1 MPTRERRRGFPLS
14 FLGGVL
20 WEDRYGAIP
29 IIMKR
34 DSIFYRLFQQ
44 SPSLLFDLLE
54 NPPDNATEYRFDSV
68 AVKEPKFEID
78 GVFLPPDTDRNGVIY
93 FCEVQF
99 QKDERLY
106 ERVFGESFLYF
117 YRQRERFT
125 DWQIVVIYP
134 TRNLEQ
140 SNAHPYRSLLNCEQV
155 HRVYLNELGEIQQL
169 PLGVALMV
177 LTTVEETQAPE
188 KARYLLAR
196 TQEQIVDTEASRAII
211 EMIAT
216 IMVYKF
222 TNLSRQEVDTM
233 LGLQLADTR
242 VYREAK
248 EEGRQEGESALIL
261 RLLSRRIG
269 EVTPEQRSQIQ
280 ALSINQ
286 LEALGE
292 ALLDFTK
299 PGDLE
304 EWLRS
309 HL

>member
-1 MPTRERRRGFPLS
+1 
-14 FLGGVL
+14 
-20 WEDRYGAIP
+20 
-29 IIMKR
+29 MKR

-78 GVFLPPDTDRNGVIY
+78 GVFLPPDNDSSGVIY

-117 YRQRERFT
+117 YRQRERFA

-134 TRNLEQ
+134 TRSLEQ
-140 SNAHPYRSLLNCEQV
+140 SNTHPYRALLNCNQV
-155 HRVYLNELGEIQQL
+155 HRIYLNELGEIQQL

-196 TQEQIVDTEASRAII
+196 TQDQIADPEAGRAII

-222 TNLSRQEVDTM
+222 TNLSRQEVDAM

-248 EEGRQEGESALIL
+248 EEGRLEGESALIL
-261 RLLSRRIG
+261 RLLQRRFG
-269 EVTPEQRSQIQ
+269 AVDEMLAARIQ
-280 ALSINQ
+280 SLEIEQ
-286 LEALGE
+286 LESLAE
-292 ALLDFTK
+292 ALLDFTTLN
-299 PGDLE
+299 DLVL
-304 EWLRS
+304 WLNRPS
-309 HL
+309 QPLN

>member
-1 MPTRERRRGFPLS
+1 
-14 FLGGVL
+14 
-20 WEDRYGAIP
+20 
-29 IIMKR
+29 MKR

-78 GVFLPPDTDRNGVIY
+78 GVFLPPDNDSSGVIY

-134 TRNLEQ
+134 TRSLEQ
-140 SNAHPYRSLLNCEQV
+140 SNAHPYRALLNCEQV
-155 HRVYLNELGEIQQL
+155 HRIYLNELGEIQQL

-196 TQEQIVDTEASRAII
+196 TQEQIADTEASRAII

-222 TNLSRQEVDTM
+222 TNLSRQEVEAM

-248 EEGRQEGESALIL
+248 EEGRLEGRLEGESALIL
-261 RLLSRRIG
+261 RLLQRRFG
-269 EVTPEQRSQIQ
+269 AVDEVLAARIQ
-280 ALSINQ
+280 ALEIEQ
-286 LEALGE
+286 LESLAE
-292 ALLDFTK
+292 ALLDFTTLN
-299 PGDLE
+299 DLVL
-304 EWLRS
+304 WLNCPS
-309 HL
+309 QPLN

>member
-1 MPTRERRRGFPLS
+1 
-14 FLGGVL
+14 
-20 WEDRYGAIP
+20 
-29 IIMKR
+29 MKR

-54 NPPDNATEYRFDSV
+54 NPPANATEYRFDSV

-78 GVFLPPDTDRNGVIY
+78 GVFLPPDNDSSGVIY

-134 TRNLEQ
+134 TRSLEQ
-140 SNAHPYRSLLNCEQV
+140 SNTHPYRSLLNCNQV
-155 HRVYLNELGEIQQL
+155 HRIYLKELGEIQQL

-196 TQEQIVDTEASRAII
+196 TQEQIADTEAGRAII

-222 TNLSRQEVDTM
+222 TNLSRQEVEAM

-261 RLLSRRIG
+261 RLLQRRFG
-269 EVTPEQRSQIQ
+269 AVDEVLAARIQ
-280 ALSINQ
+280 SLEIEQ
-286 LEALGE
+286 LESLAE
-292 ALLDFTK
+292 ALLDFTALN
-299 PGDLE
+299 DLVL
-304 EWLRS
+304 WLNRPS
-309 HL
+309 QPLN

>member
-155 HRVYLNELGEIQQL
+155 HRVYLNELGEIHQL
-169 PLGVALMV
+169 PLGAALMV

>member
-134 TRNLEQ
+134 TRSLEQ
-140 SNAHPYRSLLNCEQV
+140 SNTHPYRALLNCPQV
-155 HRVYLNELGEIQQL
+155 HRIYLKELGEIQQL

>member
-1 MPTRERRRGFPLS
+1 MW
-14 FLGGVL
+14 V
-20 WEDRYGAIP
+20 
-29 IIMKR
+29 
-34 DSIFYRLFQQ
+34 
-44 SPSLLFDLLE
+44 E
-54 NPPDNATEYRFDSV
+54 NPPDNVTEYRFDSV

-78 GVFLPPDTDRNGVIY
+78 GVFLPPDNDSSGVIY

-134 TRNLEQ
+134 TRSLEQ
-140 SNAHPYRSLLNCEQV
+140 SNTHPYRALLNCEQV
-155 HRVYLNELGEIQQL
+155 HRIYLNELGEIQQL

-177 LTTVEETQAPE
+177 LTTLEETQAPE

-196 TQEQIVDTEASRAII
+196 TQQQIADPEAGRAII

-222 TNLSRQEVDTM
+222 TNLSRQEVEAM

-248 EEGRQEGESALIL
+248 EEGRLEGRLEGEFALIL
-261 RLLSRRIG
+261 RLLQRRFG
-269 EVTPEQRSQIQ
+269 AVDEVLAARIQ
-280 ALSINQ
+280 ALEIER
-286 LEALGE
+286 LESLAE
-292 ALLDFTK
+292 ALLDFTALN
-299 PGDLE
+299 DLVL
-304 EWLRS
+304 WLNRYS
-309 HL
+309 QPLN

>member
-1 MPTRERRRGFPLS
+1 L
-14 FLGGVL
+14 
-20 WEDRYGAIP
+20 
-29 IIMKR
+29 
-34 DSIFYRLFQQ
+34 
-44 SPSLLFDLLE
+44 
-54 NPPDNATEYRFDSV
+54 
-68 AVKEPKFEID
+68 
-78 GVFLPPDTDRNGVIY
+78 
-93 FCEVQF
+93 CQF
-99 QKDERLY
+99 KLKKHPRLY

-134 TRNLEQ
+134 TRSLEQ
-140 SNAHPYRSLLNCEQV
+140 SNTHPYRALLNCPQV
-155 HRVYLNELGEIQQL
+155 HRIYLNELGEIQQL